1 MTDNRN
7 RTVADIRHALNK
19 MGGNL
24 GTDGSVAYL
33 FSKQGIISYS
43 PEMDED
49 RLMEAALV
57 AGAEDLATLG
67 DGSFEIVTV
76 PDQFLDVKQSLVESG
91 LIPDNAEVT
100 MVPSTTVEL
109 DEEGAEPILKLIDM
123 LEDLDDVQNVYHN
136 ADISADVMEALHQ

>member
-49 RLMEAALV
+49 QLMEAALV